1 MLLVRSSLGR
11 DVATVGI
18 ATLLSRVLGF
28 IRDLGIATVLGAGT
42 LSDAFFA
49 AMLIPNLFR
58 RLLADGALNA
68 SFVPAWIRVR
78 TEGGVAGAQRFGE
91 EALGAMLAVLGSL
104 TLIGTL
110 LAPTLISLTA
120 PGFTVGEP
128 RFALAVGCL
137 RIAFPYVAIAGVV
150 AVVAAA
156 LNAEGRVRAASFG
169 LIIYNGVAVAAVALI
184 AFMHVSLKAGFILSG
199 AVVLAGLAQLAITGA
214 AVLRL
219 PAPPLRPRL
228 VLSPDTRRFFAMAL
242 PGIIAAGIPQLTL
255 MAGTMI
261 ASSSHSAVSWL
272 YYAYRLYELPL
283 GVISVAI
290 ASVMAPRIAAS
301 VRAHEAQTRSASSRA
316 FEIAIGLALPAALGI
331 AVLAESIAGGL
342 FEHGAFGPRDTAAVA
357 AATVAI
363 AAGLPGH
370 ALEKVL
376 GSISFAH
383 QDTRTPMA
391 AALAGLTAAV
401 VVARA
406 LFPAYGHV
414 GIAAAIA
421 ASGWIGAAL
430 LGLVMARRRWLRVEN
445 ALLSRLPRIILIAF
459 LMGLVIFCARAL
471 LIWTQGAATSALGRI
486 SELGALVILG
496 VSVYGVGLEA
506 VGITRFRDVVAALRA
521 SQGA

>member
-78 TEGGVAGAQRFGE
+78 TEGGVADAQRFGE

-110 LAPTLISLTA
+110 LAPTLIYLTA
-120 PGFTVGEP
+120 PGFTAGEP
-128 RFALAVGCL
+128 RFALAVSCL
-137 RIAFPYVAIAGVV
+137 RIAFPYVVIAGLV

-184 AFMHVSLKAGFILSG
+184 AFTHVSLKAGFILSA

-228 VLSPDTRRFFAMAL
+228 VLSPDTRRFFAKAL
-242 PGIIAAGIPQLTL
+242 PGIVAAGIPQLTL
-255 MAGTMI
+255 MAGTVI

-272 YYAYRLYELPL
+272 YYTYRLYELPL

-301 VRAHEAQTRSASSRA
+301 VRAHEAQVCSASSRA

-331 AVLAESIAGGL
+331 AVLAESIAAGL

-401 VVARA
+401 VFARA
-406 LFPAYGHV
+406 LFPTYGHV

-486 SELGALVILG
+486 SELGALVVLG
-496 VSVYGVGLEA
+496 AVVYGAGLEA
-506 VGITRFRDVVAALRA
+506 VGITRFREVVAAPRV
-521 SQGA
+521 SPGA

>member
-1 MLLVRSSLGR
+1 MLVVRSSLGR

-28 IRDLGIATVLGAGT
+28 VRDLGIAAVLGAGT

-68 SFVPAWIRVR
+68 SFVPAWIRIR
-78 TEGGVAGAQRFGE
+78 AEGGTASAQRFGE
-91 EALGAMLAVLGSL
+91 EALGTVLAVLGSL

-110 LAPTLISLTA
+110 VAPILIYLTA

-128 RFALAVGCL
+128 RFALAVTYL
-137 RIAFPYVAIAGVV
+137 RVAFPYVAIAGLV
-150 AVVAAA
+150 AVIAAA
-156 LNAEGRVRAASFG
+156 LNAESRVRAASFG
-169 LIIYNGVAVAAVALI
+169 LIIYNGVAVAAVAFI
-184 AFMHVSLKAGFILSG
+184 AFMHLSLKAGVILSA
-199 AVVLAGLAQLAITGA
+199 AVVLAGFAQLIVVGA
-214 AVLRL
+214 ALFRL
-219 PAPPLRPRL
+219 PAPPFRPRI
-228 VLSPDTRRFFAMAL
+228 VLSPDTRRFFVMAL
-242 PGIIAAGIPQLTL
+242 PGIVAAGIPQLTL
-255 MAGTMI
+255 MTGAMI

-272 YYAYRLYELPL
+272 YYTYRLYELPL

-301 VRAHEAQTRSASSRA
+301 VRAHDAQARNASSRA

-331 AVLAESIAGGL
+331 AVLAESIAAGL

-357 AATVAI
+357 AATTAI

-383 QDTRTPMA
+383 EDTRTPMA
-391 AALAGLTAAV
+391 AALAGLTATV
-401 VVARA
+401 IVARA

-421 ASGWIGAAL
+421 VSGWIGAAL
-430 LGLVMARRRWLRVEN
+430 LGLVLARRRWLRVED
-445 ALLSRLPRIILIAF
+445 ALLSRLPRIILVAF
-459 LMGLVIFCARAL
+459 LMGLVIFCAHAL
-471 LIWTQGAATSALGRI
+471 LIWAQGAAASALGRI
-486 SELGALVILG
+486 SELAALVVLG
-496 VSVYGVGLEA
+496 AAVYGVGLEA
-506 VGITRFRDVVAALRA
+506 VGVTRFRDIVAARRV
-521 SQGA
+521 SP

>member
-1 MLLVRSSLGR
+1 MLVARSSLGR

-18 ATLLSRVLGF
+18 ATLLSRVFGF
-28 IRDLGIATVLGAGT
+28 IRDLGIAAILGAGT
-42 LSDAFFA
+42 QSDAFFA

-68 SFVPAWIRVR
+68 SFVPAWLRAR
-78 TEGGVAGAQRFGE
+78 AQGGVAGAQRFGE
-91 EALGAMLAVLGSL
+91 EALGTMLAVLGSL

-110 LAPTLISLTA
+110 LAPIVIYLAA

-128 RFALAVGCL
+128 RFALAVTYL
-137 RIAFPYVAIAGVV
+137 RIAFPYVAIAGLV

-156 LNAEGRVRAASFG
+156 LNAQGRVRAASFG

-184 AFMHVSLKAGFILSG
+184 VFMRISLKAGVLLSA
-199 AVVLAGLAQLAITGA
+199 AVVLAGLAQLAVTSA
-214 AVLRL
+214 ALLRL
-219 PAPPLRPRL
+219 PAPPFRPRL
-228 VLSPDTRRFFAMAL
+228 VLSFDTRRFFVMAL

-255 MAGTMI
+255 IAGAMI

-272 YYAYRLYELPL
+272 YYTYRLYELPL

-301 VRAHEAQTRSASSRA
+301 VRAHDVQTRSDSSRA

-331 AVLAESIAGGL
+331 AVLAESIAAGL

-357 AATVAI
+357 AATAAI

-383 QDTRTPMA
+383 EDTRTPMA
-391 AALAGLTAAV
+391 AALAGLATAV
-401 VVARA
+401 VLARA

-421 ASGWIGAAL
+421 ASGWIGATL
-430 LGLVMARRRWLRVEN
+430 LGLVLARRRWLRVEE
-445 ALLSRLPRIILIAF
+445 ALLRRLPRIILIAF
-459 LMGLVIFCARAL
+459 LMGFVIFGAHAL
-471 LIWTQGAATSALGRI
+471 IIWAHGAATSAVWRI
-486 SELGALVILG
+486 SELAALVTLG
-496 VSVYGVGLEA
+496 AAVYCVGLEA
-506 VGITRFRDVVAALRA
+506 VGVTRFRDIVAALRI
-521 SQGA
+521 SP